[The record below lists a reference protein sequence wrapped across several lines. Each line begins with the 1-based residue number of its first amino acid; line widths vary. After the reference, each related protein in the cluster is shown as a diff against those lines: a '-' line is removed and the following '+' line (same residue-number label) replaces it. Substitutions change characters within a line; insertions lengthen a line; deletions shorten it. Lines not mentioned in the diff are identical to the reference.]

1 MNIVIAKRIIV
12 TLAFV
17 ALSLSIFFHNL
28 FFNLLTEETYPD
40 VGISSNEN
48 NLFLTIIILL
58 SLPTYLF
65 LNLIDKKSFWN
76 VPTFWFGI
84 TFVIGMTII
93 MMSPTDFIF
102 SDSTNVI
109 ALRYFF
115 FTMIGALITINVLEE
130 YPKN

>member
-48 NLFLTIIILL
+48 NLFLKRGVTNFPNYGRIMLFGHFVVL
-58 SLPTYLF
+58 STGNIKGSLGK
-65 LNLIDKKSFWN
+65 I
-76 VPTFWFGI
+76 
-84 TFVIGMTII
+84 
-93 MMSPTDFIF
+93 
-102 SDSTNVI
+102 
-109 ALRYFF
+109 
-115 FTMIGALITINVLEE
+115 VLEIA
-130 YPKN
+130 